1 MNMRDKLFDLLAQ
14 IGLVLVILGIPA
26 FVMLKT
32 WSDYNHKQNIKGN
45 VYLISISGKVKI
57 SDFKGLAVV
66 ENGYNVWY
74 DKNGL
79 KHWTKAPVMFEKE
92 E

>member
-1 MNMRDKLFDLLAQ
+1 MNKRNKFLDLLAQ
-14 IGLVLVILGIPA
+14 VGLVLVILGIPV

-32 WSDYNHKQNIKGN
+32 WSDYNHQQDTKGS
-45 VYLISISGKVKI
+45 VYIISISGKVKI
-57 SDFKGLAVV
+57 GDFKGPIVV

-79 KHWTKAPVMFEKE
+79 KYWTKAPIMFQKE